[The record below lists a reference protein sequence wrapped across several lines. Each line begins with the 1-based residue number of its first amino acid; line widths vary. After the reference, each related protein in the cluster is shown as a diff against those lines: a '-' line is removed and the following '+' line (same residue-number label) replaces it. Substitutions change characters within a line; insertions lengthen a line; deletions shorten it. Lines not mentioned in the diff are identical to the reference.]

1 MRLRRLV
8 ACSVAIVRALA
19 QRFYQLK
26 RLTRVLREQWKG
38 KKESERAIA
47 VGTSSVAR
55 RENR

>member
-19 QRFYQLK
+19 QMFYQLG
-26 RLTRVLREQWKG
+26 RLTRALREQWEG

-47 VGTSSVAR
+47 AGTSSVVR
-55 RENR
+55 

>member
-19 QRFYQLK
+19 QMFYQLG
-26 RLTRVLREQWKG
+26 RLTRALREQWEG

-47 VGTSSVAR
+47 AGTSSVVR
-55 RENR
+55 RES